1 MNAQFWNCHWAGS
14 ACGRSRSWQ
23 VFRQRSEVTT
33 GCKPLQSASKKDAW
47 GRTRLELR
55 LFVAKEAPATGR
67 HMSSHI
73 GSPSRCW
80 ESLEDN
86 VSGSPGGAGRGMNIK
101 LWHFRSSSQRET
113 CIFKWTKGK
122 SACRSQSWLV
132 TRALRISESVSPDIL
147 IHKKGGKRELTYKWL
162 VANLLPTLV
171 ISSRFKN
178 WKMGCCL
185 DPRLK
190 RAICTFIGG
199 AVSGPFGTRC
209 GTCI

>member
-1 MNAQFWNCHWAGS
+1 MHNFGIVTELGQPVGDQEA
-14 ACGRSRSWQ
+14 GRSSGKEVKWPQ
-23 VFRQRSEVTT
+23 AASLFRVPVRRMH
-33 GCKPLQSASKKDAW
+33 G

-55 LFVAKEAPATGR
+55 LSVAKEAPATGR
-67 HMSSHI
+67 HRSSHI
-73 GSPSRCW
+73 GSPSSCW

-132 TRALRISESVSPDIL
+132 TRALRISGSVSPDIL
-147 IHKKGGKRELTYKWL
+147 VHKKGGKRELIYKWL

-185 DPRLK
+185 DPNLK
-190 RAICTFIGG
+190 RAICTFTGG
-199 AVSGPFGTRC
+199 VIQGPFSTRC
-209 GTCI
+209 GACI